1 MKSKRGQQ
9 TIEMSFNWIFAVIL
23 IIIFIFVAVY
33 GIKYFMNLSSCSTV
47 GFAYDDL
54 QKEVD
59 NAYQSDFTE
68 REATINLPGIQMICF
83 ANLSKPITGNSGA
96 YDEIN
101 IYEFEDAN
109 TFLIPPEKA
118 CTIPFYK
125 IKHLNLDK
133 ITEVK
138 NPYCIEVIDG
148 KATFTVSMDY
158 YEKAVTIK

>member
-9 TIEMSFNWIFAVIL
+9 TIEMSFNWIFAIIL

-54 QKEVD
+54 QREID

-68 REATINLPGIQMICF
+68 KQIELNLPGIDMICF
-83 ANLSKPITGNSGA
+83 SNLSSPITGNAGA

-109 TFLIPPEKA
+109 VFLLPPQKA
-118 CTIPFYK
+118 CTIPFNK

-133 ITEVK
+133 TIEVK

-148 KATFTVSMDY
+148 KATLSLKMDY
-158 YEKAVTIK
+158 YDKAVTIK